1 MGMGVWGKSRQG
13 FAGKAF
19 AFGLAGFGL
28 IVGGQGAALA
38 SAGCTAL
45 NGTYI
50 GGAITGSTSGTGFSA
65 GDIITLTVTTA
76 GGADTLG
83 LYDDTNFNVL
93 LLSGNTVGTR
103 TFTVPANTSA
113 KFLISGTRANAGSNF
128 SWTCTAGGSSSGSTP
143 SQMLT
148 SVQTTGSTVVANT
161 SGAAITGSVSDAT
174 NAALSSS
181 GSGGSTSPVVYM
193 TAEEFVANWV
203 LQRHGGTSGP
213 GYDALRRQGLG
224 FYNQETAKGKSFIAR
239 PGSWPGFLMVTA
251 PSSQFA
257 PEQQSAVVRRADE
270 AFAALA
276 SVNKAPRATH
286 IFTPQWSTWGDVR
299 GSGFEQNDASALKG
313 TQINA
318 TGGVT
323 YKARANLVVGVFAG
337 YENFKYDFA
346 SLTGSLKGQGGSIGT
361 YAGWAITPTL
371 RWTGMV
377 GWTGVSYDASAAT
390 ASGSFSGSRW
400 LFSTGLTGRYLL
412 AAYVLEPSATV
423 FAVTER
429 QTAYTDNLGVAHDA
443 RSFTTGRVSAGGR
456 VLAPPQAFAFTPY
469 VGFYGDWRFASNST
483 QVAAVP
489 FTGIGDG
496 WSGRA
501 TTGFSMQVLRTGSLS
516 LGGEYGGIGAN
527 YKLWTGNARL
537 SMPF

>member
-1 MGMGVWGKSRQG
+1 MGVWGKSRQG

-28 IVGGQGAALA
+28 IVGGQGAAFA

-45 NGTYI
+45 NGTYN
-50 GGAITGSTSGTGFSA
+50 GGVVTGSTSGTGFSA
-65 GDIITLTVTTA
+65 GDVVTLTVNVPGA
-76 GGADTLG
+76 MSALGLSSSAPAVLLADTMNPG
-83 LYDDTNFNVL
+83 
-93 LLSGNTVGTR
+93 SR
-103 TFTVPANTSA
+103 TYPVPANTTATFTITGFTIPDAGASYAWSCVSA
-113 KFLISGTRANAGSNF
+113 AGSGG
-128 SWTCTAGGSSSGSTP
+128 TASEK
-143 SQMLT
+143 LT
-148 SVQTTGSTVVANT
+148 SVQTTGSTVAANT
-161 SGAAITGSVSDAT
+161 SGAAISGSVSDAT

-181 GSGGSTSPVVYM
+181 GSGESTNPPVYM
-193 TAEEFVANWV
+193 TADEFAVNWV
-203 LQRHGGTSGP
+203 HQRHP
-213 GYDALRRQGLG
+213 GARGIVYDVLRKQGLN
-224 FYNQETAKGKSFIAR
+224 YYKQETAKGNAFIAR
-239 PGSWPGFLMVTA
+239 PGSWPGFIAVAA
-251 PSSQFA
+251 PASQFA

-276 SVNKAPRATH
+276 SLNKAPRATH
-286 IFTPQWSTWGDVR
+286 VFTPQWSTWGDVR

-346 SLTGSLKGQGGSIGT
+346 SLTGSLKGNGGSIGT

-400 LFSTGLTGRYLL
+400 LFSTGLTGRYLVSL
-412 AAYVLEPSATV
+412 YTLEPSATV

-429 QTAYTDNLGVAHDA
+429 QTAYTDNLGAAHDA
-443 RSFTTGRVSAGGR
+443 RSFTTGRVSVGGR

-469 VGFYGDWRFASNST
+469 VGFYGDWRFASDST

-496 WSGRA
+496 WSARA
-501 TTGFSMQVLRTGSLS
+501 TGGFSMQVLRTGSLS

-537 SMPF
+537 TVPF